1 MDTEKLRNLHK
12 LKEDGVLSEEEYQAE
27 KKKLL
32 DDPRPAGSVLN
43 ATDSRDYSMFIH
55 LSLLIGLVFPWIG
68 LIVPIVLWL
77 VKKEEPFID
86 QNGRIVANW
95 LISSVIY
102 SIVGLILAA
111 VLVGFFILFALVI
124 CHVVFAIIG
133 AMKAKEGVLWHYP
146 LSIKFFKV

>member
-111 VLVGFFILFALVI
+111 LLVGFFILFALVI

>member
-1 MDTEKLRNLHK
+1 M
-12 LKEDGVLSEEEYQAE
+12 
-27 KKKLL
+27 
-32 DDPRPAGSVLN
+32 
-43 ATDSRDYSMFIH
+43 
-55 LSLLIGLVFPWIG
+55 
-68 LIVPIVLWL
+68 PIVLWL

-102 SIVGLILAA
+102 SIIGLILAA

-146 LSIKFFKV
+146 LRH

>member
-32 DDPRPAGSVLN
+32 DDPRPTGSVLN

-55 LSLLIGLVFPWIG
+55 LSLLLGLVFPWIG

-111 VLVGFFILFALVI
+111 VLVGFFILLALVI